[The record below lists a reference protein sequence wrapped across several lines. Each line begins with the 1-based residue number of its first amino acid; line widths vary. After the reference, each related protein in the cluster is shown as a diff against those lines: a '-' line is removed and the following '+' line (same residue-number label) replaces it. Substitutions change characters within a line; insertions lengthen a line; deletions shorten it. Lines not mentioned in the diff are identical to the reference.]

1 MKTNLE
7 KIRECLTLV
16 GRIAARGSI
25 SSDEQQVVDTL
36 MELAYVMGKPW
47 RDCSLANSMLK
58 SQKTQDLD
66 LLFEELAEIDS
77 TAPGLTP
84 NDKKFAARST
94 WN

>member
-16 GRIAARGSI
+16 GRIAARGAL
-25 SSDEQQVVDTL
+25 SSDKQQVVDTL
-36 MELAYVMGKPW
+36 MELAYVIGKPW
-47 RDCSLANSMLK
+47 RDCLLANSMLK

-66 LLFEELAEIDS
+66 LLLDELAEIDS
-77 TAPGLTP
+77 TAPGPTP
-84 NDKKFAARST
+84 NDKKFAAKSM